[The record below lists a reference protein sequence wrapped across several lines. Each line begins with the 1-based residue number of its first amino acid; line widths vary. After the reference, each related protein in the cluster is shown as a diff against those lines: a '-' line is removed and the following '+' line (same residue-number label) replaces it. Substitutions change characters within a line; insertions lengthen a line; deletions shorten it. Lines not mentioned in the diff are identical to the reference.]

1 MRWGGLRLRG
11 RCQVRSLPG
20 AVAIRRVL
28 AAPCRTSRHPTA
40 QAGYLVAIRRILA
53 VPCRANWVPGRYL
66 MRGRWRP
73 AAQAGI
79 RPCINVPSQPSAL
92 LRLKARLQLDAR
104 PQPNAR
110 QRRKFMIEVLKVLSE
125 S

>member
-1 MRWGGLRLRG
+1 MGGLRLRD
-11 RCQVRSLPG
+11 RCQAQSPSGTCSLRP
-20 AVAIRRVL
+20 AV
-28 AAPCRTSRHPTA
+28 
-40 QAGYLVAIRRILA
+40 QAGIRPRK
-53 VPCRANWVPGRYL
+53 PVPGRHPAHTRCAL
-66 MRGRWRP
+66 PSKLGTWSLPDARSVAP

-79 RPCINVPSQPSAL
+79 RPRINVPSQPSAL
-92 LRLKARLQLDAR
+92 LRLNARLQLDAR